1 MSDMGELTEIRA
13 DWMRIQTDLD
23 VNPLYALSIYD
34 DTMRRA
40 TSEFVRERL
49 DHVFSDALSFARAGQ
64 DILPKHIFDVLPDKY
79 RRARQ
84 RDRRRLVKAIADRLF
99 EYGVAAGNRQDAE
112 RDLLAGI
119 GNSFERLILTGTL
132 DQQFACKLAV
142 ELGHKQAMTDALR
155 SLVCAPLISALIT
168 VLRVGAPTTR
178 DSAVEGLGALL
189 KYFDDPEPM
198 FVINQLPVEDLRKGN
213 ADINRD
219 YFERFERRRQ
229 MALAV
234 SGNAA
239 ARTEYFQDLDDNLDK
254 VECRGSREGFP
265 PYQRA
270 LTECAD
276 RLRTL
281 TSICRQAT
289 NEEKPTLV
297 TRSVALLRRAAR
309 VTWIEEDED
318 GATQAAF
325 ARYQESVFH
334 TITVLVEREGNA
346 VEFDEVVSEAIDS
359 IPRTLIGEAPL
370 CNGQSRAAVSIIS
383 CAATL
388 LMRAHE
394 PRTTKA
400 LRSVFEVLVTPSAS
414 PWGNPGIVEG
424 CYRGLPSLLRNAK
437 HNDWTLPALA
447 ALFDH
452 LNRPH
457 DFEDFVETHRQ
468 LHAAMCFRRVLIAV
482 TENVH
487 DQFVQSEAEETREQ
501 RQIELEVRT
510 LLAHP
515 DAEHVRKILQTSDH
529 KTTGAFPRDIAPR
542 VINATAF
549 ERDLLARTSSL
560 FQNWPHL
567 SAPRQLLLTR
577 ILAAQLRVLSHDAKD
592 VARHRVLNRLYD
604 AMPTITFSDE
614 ERQKRLWKL
623 LADLPSEPARAADAD
638 LQDFVEHCGVA
649 SSTDR
654 LPHPHDDLPGYVLA
668 MIDDSASARI
678 AAAIAREIDLNIR
691 HDRINTPRFDFAATL
706 YQVTLR
712 GPHEAIFEHLFP
724 RMESPLDRDVVLLFR
739 KHVARVRACAEK
751 HKHGLLDLKELLQHV
766 GDVLRDLR
774 EPRSAGI
781 AGSATLQRLRLV
793 LHSYRY
799 LVTKGGFWQLAA
811 GGPTGGLGR
820 LFEQL
825 DALDEQTRGVR
836 SGTISEAGLHPNRRD
851 NLTIPFRTMLTELK
865 SRVQEYQEL
874 PLNEFAA
881 RSNALTR
888 AAEIICGIES
898 RIGVSVEL
906 QAPERVILIAI
917 LQRYREVFTRTI
929 QWHCVEPRRCVDAGD
944 YELFWSLFATSKAR
958 KAACHEGPLKEDA
971 PLLQGDYQGRVT
983 DAIETYTIASHWKAL
998 AETCG
1003 PEPPKFPGQRLKF
1016 EGMFAEWTS
1025 SDLEMNHL
1033 RDAIGDRWATWFQS
1047 FYGTVTSLP
1056 RIILIVVIVF
1066 GIAIVCDVY
1075 EAHEVEGAGFFALAV
1090 GAVVMSLV
1098 TFSHG
1103 LHAVVS
1109 KFRRRRVERRPQYR
1123 FHAMLP
1129 RLARLIAAP
1138 IALLVDFNHS
1148 YEFPLKAS
1156 SWPLLLLMVLAFLT
1170 TRFFVQREIVDRDRM
1185 PLSRG
1190 GPERSKMRPIVAV
1203 AVAYSFGLSLLFS
1216 VIFASNYF
1224 DRADVNTVK
1233 QKPVVA
1239 QVLRPASVTAHVK
1252 QELIADP
1259 TWVSLTNWWM
1269 NRCEEIP
1276 AQHAW
1281 PRFFGILP
1289 RDVTFNL
1296 GQTWVCKPLPA
1307 SIRNYLVFVFY
1318 PTLILTWTAIGLF
1331 FGVFLEGF
1339 LKGRRLRGEKARRA
1353 EA

>member
-1 MSDMGELTEIRA
+1 MSDIGELTEIRA
-13 DWMRIQTDLD
+13 DWTRIQTDLD
-23 VNPLYALSIYD
+23 VNPLYALSVYD

-40 TSEFVRERL
+40 ASKLVRERL
-49 DHVFSDALSFARAGQ
+49 DHVFSDALSFARAGR
-64 DILPKHIFDVLPDKY
+64 DIRPEHMFDVLPDKY

-84 RDRRRLVKAIADRLF
+84 RDRRRLIKAIADRLF
-99 EYGVAAGNRQDAE
+99 ECGIAASHGQQAE
-112 RDLLAGI
+112 RDLLAGV
-119 GNSFERLILTGTL
+119 GNSFERLILTGTI

-142 ELGHKQAMTDALR
+142 ELGHKRVMTDALR
-155 SLVCAPLISALIT
+155 SLVCTPLISALIT

-189 KYFDDPEPM
+189 KDFLNPESM
-198 FVINQLPVEDLRKGN
+198 FVINQLPKEDLSKGN
-213 ADINRD
+213 PDINRE

-229 MALAV
+229 MTLAV
-234 SGNAA
+234 SGNVA
-239 ARTEYFQDLDDNLDK
+239 ARVDYFQDLNDALEE

-265 PYQRA
+265 PFQSA

-297 TRSVALLRRAAR
+297 TGSVALLRRAAR
-309 VTWIEEDED
+309 VTSIEEDED
-318 GATQAAF
+318 VATQAAF

-334 TITVLVEREGNA
+334 TITVLVDREGNA
-346 VEFDEVVSEAIDS
+346 VEFDEVVAEAIDS

-383 CAATL
+383 CAASL

-400 LRSVFEVLVTPSAS
+400 LRGVFEVLGAASAS
-414 PWGNPGIVEG
+414 PWSNPGIVEG

-437 HNDWTLPALA
+437 HNEWTMPALA

-452 LNRPH
+452 LSRTH

-487 DQFVQSEAEETREQ
+487 DQFVQSEAEEKRQQRE
-501 RQIELEVRT
+501 IELEIRT

-515 DAEHVRKILQTSDH
+515 DAEHVRKILQTPDH
-529 KTTGAFPRDIAPR
+529 KTTGTFSRDIAPH

-592 VARHRVLNRLYD
+592 VARNQVLNRLYD
-604 AMPTITFSDE
+604 AMPTITFSDD

-638 LQDFVEHCGVA
+638 LQDFVEHCGVG

-654 LPHPHDDLPGYVLA
+654 VAHPHDDLPGYVLA
-668 MIDDSASARI
+668 MIDDSASERI
-678 AAAIAREIDLNIR
+678 AAAIAREIDLNVR
-691 HDRINTPRFDFAATL
+691 HDRINTPGFDFAATL

-712 GPHEAIFEHLFP
+712 GPHEAIFDHLFP

-751 HKHGLLDLKELLQHV
+751 HKHGLLDLKELLKHV

-774 EPRSAGI
+774 KPRSMEI
-781 AGSATLQRLRLV
+781 ANSPTLQRLRRV
-793 LHSYRY
+793 LHSYRC

-811 GGPTGGLGR
+811 SGSTGGLGE

-825 DALDEQTRGVR
+825 DALDDHTRGVR
-836 SGTISEAGLHPNRRD
+836 SEPVSDVGVHPNRRE
-851 NLTIPFRTMLTELK
+851 NLAGPFRAMLTELRI
-865 SRVQEYQEL
+865 RVQEYQEL
-874 PLNEFAA
+874 PVNEFAA
-881 RSNALTR
+881 RSNALVR
-888 AAEIICGIES
+888 AGEIICGIES

-906 QAPERVILIAI
+906 QPPEKVILIAI
-917 LQRYREVFTRTI
+917 LQKYREVFTRTI
-929 QWHCVEPRRCVDAGD
+929 QWHCVEPRRCVDAQD
-944 YELFWSLFATSKAR
+944 YELFWNLFATNGAR
-958 KAACHEGPLKEDA
+958 RAACHDATLKEDA
-971 PLLQGDYQGRVT
+971 SLLRRDYQGRFT
-983 DAIETYTIASHWKAL
+983 DAIETSTIASHWNSL
-998 AETCG
+998 TETCG
-1003 PEPPKFPGQRLKF
+1003 PEPPKILAQCLKF
-1016 EGMFAEWTS
+1016 EEMFVEWTS
-1025 SDLEMNHL
+1025 SELEMNHL
-1033 RDAIGDRWATWFQS
+1033 RDAIGNRWATWFQL
-1047 FYGTVTSLP
+1047 FYGMVTSLR
-1056 RIILIVVIVF
+1056 RIVLIVVIVF
-1066 GIAIVCDVY
+1066 GFAILCDVY
-1075 EAHEVEGAGFFALAV
+1075 EAHEVEGVGFFGLAV
-1090 GAVVMSLV
+1090 GAVGMSLV
-1098 TFSHG
+1098 MFSRW
-1103 LHAVVS
+1103 LHAVFS
-1109 KFRRRRVERRPQYR
+1109 KVLMWRKESRRPYR

-1138 IALLVDFNHS
+1138 IALLVDFDHS
-1148 YEFPLKAS
+1148 YEFPIKAS

-1170 TRFFVQREIVDRDRM
+1170 TRFFVQREIVDRDRP
-1185 PLSRG
+1185 PLSRA
-1190 GPERSKMRPIVAV
+1190 GPERSKMQPIVAV

-1216 VIFASNYF
+1216 IIFASNHF
-1224 DRADVNTVK
+1224 ERHVVK
-1233 QKPVVA
+1233 VVKEVPGA
-1239 QVLRPASVTAHVK
+1239 VHAS
-1252 QELIADP
+1252 DP
-1259 TWVSLTNWWM
+1259 TWLKATNWWM
-1269 NRCEEIP
+1269 NRFEEVP

-1296 GQTWVCKPLPA
+1296 GQTWICEGLPM
-1307 SIRNYLVFVFY
+1307 SMRSHLVFVYY
-1318 PTLILTWTAIGLF
+1318 PTLILTWTAMGLF

-1339 LKGRRLRGEKARRA
+1339 LNGRRLRGEKARRS